1 MSEMEILT
9 PEEIDRARF
18 LAACNEPTFQ
28 GNKYTIER
36 LCNEVAKIVLAKDQ
50 QHEREAIAEA
60 KREVRGLI
68 AWLNEMLP
76 KIKNGYTIGAISADG
91 IIEEV
96 FICDDDGDMI
106 DETSLILKQS
116 IGG

>member
-50 QHEREAIAEA
+50 EHEWEAVAEA
-60 KREVRGLI
+60 KRELIVEVLEGKKRCAGKEGLTLC
-68 AWLNEMLP
+68 AYATPDCDFMGRACMWLER
-76 KIKNGYTIGAISADG
+76 IKQLFNP
-91 IIEEV
+91 
-96 FICDDDGDMI
+96 
-106 DETSLILKQS
+106 
-116 IGG
+116 